1 MSQTKTDKEVEQEGG
16 TKASGRGSCTL
27 TRAVGQGEE
36 GLGRSQPV
44 FPRPVAIAKRP

>member
-16 TKASGRGSCTL
+16 TKASGRASRAL

-44 FPRPVAIAKRP
+44 LPRPVAVAERP